1 MDCLDCA
8 HWFLGCL
15 NRRSKWKDKAI
26 MPNYRMVGQSGV
38 EYSVDIPDS
47 EYPLRGFC
55 DDFYRDP
62 DPERN
67 GRVVWI

>member
-1 MDCLDCA
+1 
-8 HWFLGCL
+8 
-15 NRRSKWKDKAI
+15 